1 MKPDSVA
8 LHNQLIAMDMSDWFW
23 PVARTARKSGIQP
36 AEIRGATEEFS
47 QTGAFSG
54 TIFDISTRL
63 YPPEIRH
70 VPVTFVPWESLSQ
83 HGICKLT
90 TDGIDRVYLDREGQT
105 SSIGVDL
112 HHYPVRGGVAR
123 AAAKMWLKTREDLID
138 AEFPANDVDVFAH
151 RGSGRL
157 QKPPGIHIQDICYV
171 DSLEPD
177 TLVCTPDVTMNQVVL
192 DSDGLHIADQAI
204 DDIREGIIRPIDS
217 RHTASHLFTPN
228 AVRTDDGTVI
238 PTPRGVGRILHYLLS
253 HKGQSSEF
261 QTPLGFDIGK
271 NLITV
276 VRKHIARPDAGHRMA
291 KLRQYLRTLTGQ
303 DQDLLSRLESIRNST
318 PYLNLTFNP
327 DTKDIHLWLMRKL
340 YEQKDS
346 TTWGKAIL
354 DGPLTNVALNY
365 ISDSQIAPVDSRE
378 VDKIKE
384 VFKQPSHRR

>member
-23 PVARTARKSGIQP
+23 PVAHRALKSGIQP
-36 AEIRGATEEFS
+36 AEIRGATREFQES
-47 QTGAFSG
+47 GAFSG

-63 YPPEIRH
+63 YPPELGHSPI
-70 VPVTFVPWESLSQ
+70 TSVPWDSLSQ
-83 HGICKLT
+83 HGIRRSN
-90 TDGIDRVYLDREGQT
+90 TDGIDTIHIVRKGQT

-112 HHYPVRGGVAR
+112 HQYPVRGGVAR

-151 RGSGRL
+151 RRSGM
-157 QKPPGIHIQDICYV
+157 QHKPPGISIQDICYV

-192 DSDGLHIADQAI
+192 DSDGLYIADQAI

-217 RHTASHLFTPN
+217 RYTASHLFTPN
-228 AVRTDDGTVI
+228 AVCTTDGTLI

-253 HKGQSSEF
+253 HKAESSEF
-261 QTPLGFDIGK
+261 KLPQGFDIGK

-276 VRKHIARPDAGHRMA
+276 VRKHIARPDASHRMA
-291 KLRQYLRTLTGQ
+291 KLQRYLLTLTGQ

-346 TTWGKAIL
+346 STWGKTIL

-365 ISDSQIAPVDSRE
+365 IPDSVITPVDSRE

-384 VFKQPSHRR
+384 VFKQPSHPR